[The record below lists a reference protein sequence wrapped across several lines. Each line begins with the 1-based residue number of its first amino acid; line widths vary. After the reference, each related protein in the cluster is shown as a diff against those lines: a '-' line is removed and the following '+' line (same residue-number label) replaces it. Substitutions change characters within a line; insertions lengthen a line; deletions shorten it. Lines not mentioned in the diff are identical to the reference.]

1 MLDNKMMMAGFL
13 KYLQDYYGMTYD
25 TVNKATG
32 LSNVMRVPLFQ
43 KKADNIAEFEAMMA
57 LEQQQ
62 MGPMG
67 MDMGDEFSLPMD
79 QGLAPESLNAMFPGP
94 YDAVGMQ

>member
-1 MLDNKMMMAGFL
+1 MLDNKMAMAGFL
-13 KYLQDYYGMTYD
+13 KYLQEYYGMTYD
-25 TVNKATG
+25 NIRKPTG

-43 KKADNIAEFEAMMA
+43 EKAGAMGDFEAMLA
-57 LEQQQ
+57 LENQQEQ
-62 MGPMG
+62 MPGFG
-67 MDMGDEFSLPMD
+67 LEDEFSLPMD